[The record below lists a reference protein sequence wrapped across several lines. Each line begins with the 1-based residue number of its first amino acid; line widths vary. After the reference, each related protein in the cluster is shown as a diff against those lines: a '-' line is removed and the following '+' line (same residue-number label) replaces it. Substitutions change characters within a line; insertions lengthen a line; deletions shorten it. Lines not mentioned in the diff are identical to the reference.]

1 MADATAA
8 VLISANVVVVAANSA
23 PAQSPKISVTPE
35 KGKKLNL
42 SINAV
47 NDAGFLG
54 RGEASLIFN
63 FTLNNF
69 GENINGY
76 I

>member
-8 VLISANVVVVAANSA
+8 VLISANADVVAANSA
-23 PAQSPKISVTPE
+23 PAESPKISVTPE

-42 SINAV
+42 SIDAV

-54 RGEASLIFN
+54 RF
-63 FTLNNF
+63 F
-69 GENINGY
+69 Y
-76 I
+76 H